1 MRSRLKAIP
10 FAEIKVADPEFMQGA
25 PYEPPINVYVRGN
38 DMTELKRLSDEL
50 VARIRAIPGAVDVGT
65 TLVSGQPELV
75 AHVDRARAADLGFS
89 VGSVATQVRSMV
101 EGLVPSKLREEDHEF
116 DIRVRLAPEF
126 RNDFM
131 ALAAAPIHAQGGA
144 VVRTGDL
151 VRMEPGVGP
160 SSIDREQRV
169 RQAKIGVDL
178 QGRALGDVTADIQKV
193 LDASSIPATFQVGF
207 AGDVEL
213 MQESAQGLMLALLLA
228 VTFIYIVLAS
238 QFESFTEPVI
248 IMLAL
253 PLALVGALLMLLV
266 TGHHLGM
273 PAMIG
278 IVMLMGL
285 VTKNAI
291 LLVDLTNQLR
301 REKGLGVIDAILEAG
316 PVRLRPILMTTLAMV
331 LGMLPSA
338 FGVGE
343 GGEFRAPMSLATIGG
358 LMTSTLLTLVVVP
371 VAYLLLDRL
380 LERIR
385 HWRKS
390 PSPAMAKAV
399 RVTTALLLIALAGG
413 VLAVARAYAQTPASA
428 ATPRAARARRR
439 AGR

>member
-1 MRSRLKAIP
+1 M
-10 FAEIKVADPEFMQGA
+10 
-25 PYEPPINVYVRGN
+25 
-38 DMTELKRLSDEL
+38 
-50 VARIRAIPGAVDVGT
+50 
-65 TLVSGQPELV
+65 
-75 AHVDRARAADLGFS
+75 
-89 VGSVATQVRSMV
+89 
-101 EGLVPSKLREEDHEF
+101 
-116 DIRVRLAPEF
+116 
-126 RNDFM
+126 
-131 ALAAAPIHAQGGA
+131 
-144 VVRTGDL
+144 VRTGDL
-151 VRMEPGVGP
+151 VRMQPGLGP

-178 QGRALGDVTADIQKV
+178 QGRALGDVTADIQKL
-193 LDASSIPATFQVGF
+193 LDASSIPSTFQVGF

-213 MQESAQGLMLALLLA
+213 MQESAQGLLVALLLA

-238 QFESFTEPVI
+238 QFESFTEPII

-253 PLALVGALLMLLV
+253 PLALVGAFLMLLV

-301 REKGLGVIDAILEAG
+301 REKGLSVVDAILEAG

-371 VAYLLLDRL
+371 VAYLLLDRV

-385 HWRKS
+385 HWRKA
-390 PSPAMAKAV
+390 PTPAMAKAV
-399 RVTTALLLIALAGG
+399 RVTTVLLLIALAGG
-413 VLAVARAYAQTPASA
+413 ALAATTAYAQTPGSTV
-428 ATPRAARARRR
+428 TPPPAP
-439 AGR
+439 